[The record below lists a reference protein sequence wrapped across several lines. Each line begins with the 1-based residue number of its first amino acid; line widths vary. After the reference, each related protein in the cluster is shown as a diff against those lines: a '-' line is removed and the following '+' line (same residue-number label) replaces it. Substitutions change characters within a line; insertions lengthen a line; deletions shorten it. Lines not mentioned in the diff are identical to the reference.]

1 MMNLSSEPISQDV
14 ADTAPLTRREI
25 ADLLPGVPGWSLED
39 RRLAARFVCKGFC
52 DAVALLQDIVRLSAR
67 ENHHPDICIREG
79 RIVDVAWY
87 TYAIGGLS
95 RNDFVMAARLSEW
108 LRYRQGGVL

>member
-1 MMNLSSEPISQDV
+1 MDLSAEPISPGV

-25 ADLLPGVPGWSLED
+25 VDLLPEVPDWSLED
-39 RRLAARFVCKGFC
+39 GHLRARFTCKDFC
-52 DAVALLQDIVRLSAR
+52 DAVRLLNEIAAFAAR
-67 ENHHPDICIREG
+67 ENHPPDIGIREG

-95 RNDFVMAARLSEW
+95 RNDFIMAARLSER
-108 LRYRQGGVL
+108 LRSRQGGTL

>member
-1 MMNLSSEPISQDV
+1 MDLSSEATRPDV

-25 ADLLPGVPGWSLED
+25 ADLLLEVPDWSLED
-39 RRLAARFVCKGFC
+39 G
-52 DAVALLQDIVRLSAR
+52 RLSAR
-67 ENHHPDICIREG
+67 FACKGFSEALHFLGEIAAFAAREKHLPDIGIREN

-95 RNDFVMAARLSEW
+95 RNDFIMAARLSER
-108 LRYRQGGVL
+108 LRSRQGGTL